1 MNKKSLV
8 FSLGGF
14 ILGALAVWLLL
25 SFGTEQASEGSSDSK
40 SKKANEPLYWVAPMD
55 ANYRRDKPGKSPMG
69 MDLVPVYEEGAGAD
83 DSPGTIKIDPN
94 VVNNLSVKTGEVRKD
109 SLVNTVKTVGYV
121 TYDETKITRVHTR
134 TEGWIEKLFVN
145 HAGQRIEAGQPL
157 FTMYSPA
164 LVNAQ
169 QEYLLAKKRNNNSL
183 LKAAKQRLH
192 SLNFDAKEL
201 KKLNQ
206 QEKPLQNVTF
216 YAKSNGLVDELDV
229 REGAF
234 LQPGTRLMTIGNLDT
249 VWVEVELF
257 ERQLPYVKVGQS
269 ASITLDY
276 LPAKSWQGA
285 VDYIYPIV
293 NPSNRTAKVRLEVQ
307 NPQHELKANMFAE
320 VSIDTATTEQILQ
333 VPQQAVIR
341 TEDNNRV
348 VLALGDGKFKSV
360 GVTLGRT
367 TNDNIE
373 VLDGLVEGDEVVLSG
388 QFLIDSE
395 SSIESD
401 FKRFG
406 EQHAQDHEHQ
416 HGHDMDMSVPS
427 ARVSGLINSVDVDSN
442 TVNISRGAIE
452 KWNREPMTMDFD
464 LDSSLSIDLFVVGEN
479 IDFTFEI
486 RDEGF
491 FITEVHSSVMEH
503 NHD

>member
-1 MNKKSLV
+1 MNKKSVV
-8 FSLGGF
+8 FSLVGF
-14 ILGALAVWLLL
+14 VLGALAVWLLL
-25 SFGTEQASEGSSDSK
+25 SFGTEQGAEGSSDSK
-40 SKKANEPLYWVAPMD
+40 SKKAKEPLYWVAPMD
-55 ANYRRDKPGKSPMG
+55 ANYRRDNPGKSPMG

-83 DSPGTIKIDPN
+83 DSPGTVKIDPN
-94 VVNNLSVKTGEVRKD
+94 VINNLSVKTGVARKG
-109 SLVNTVKTVGYV
+109 SLVNNVKTVGYV

-134 TEGWIEKLFVN
+134 TDGWIEKLFVN
-145 HAGQRIEAGQPL
+145 HSGQRIEAGQPL

-183 LKAAKQRLH
+183 LMAAKQRLD
-192 SLNFDAKEL
+192 SLSFDAKEL

-206 QEKPLQNVTF
+206 RGKPLQNVTF
-216 YAKSNGLVDELDV
+216 YAKSSGLVEQLDV

-257 ERQLPYVKVGQS
+257 ERQLPYIKVGQD
-269 ASITLDY
+269 ASIALDY
-276 LPAKSWQGA
+276 LPAKSWQGT

-293 NPSNRTAKVRLEVQ
+293 NPNNRTAKVRLEVQ

-320 VSIDTATTEQILQ
+320 VSIDTATTEQVLQ
-333 VPQQAVIR
+333 VPKQAVIR

-348 VLALGDGKFKSV
+348 VLALGEGKFKSV

-401 FKRFG
+401 FKRFA
-406 EQHAQDHEHQ
+406 EQHDHGND
-416 HGHDMDMSVPS
+416 HGHDMKMSIPS

-452 KWNREPMTMDFD
+452 KWNREPMTMDFE

-491 FITEVHSSVMEH
+491 FITEVHSSLMEH
-503 NHD
+503 DHD